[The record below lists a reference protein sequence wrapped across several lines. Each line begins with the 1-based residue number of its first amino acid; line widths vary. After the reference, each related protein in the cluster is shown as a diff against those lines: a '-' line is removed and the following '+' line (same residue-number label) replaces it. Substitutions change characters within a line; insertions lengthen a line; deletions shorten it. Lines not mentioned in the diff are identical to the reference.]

1 MATSFYKTCRWNKK
15 REVILKRDN
24 YLCRECSRYNKTT
37 AADTVHH
44 IYPMQEYPELK
55 MVNDNLVSLC
65 NKCHEGM
72 HDRTSRLLTDKGM
85 EWVRRCKIVIEME
98 E

>member
-1 MATSFYKTCRWNKK
+1 MNFYKTNRWHKK

-24 YLCRECSRYNKTT
+24 YLCKECSRYNKTT
-37 AADTVHH
+37 LADTVHH
-44 IYPMQEYPELK
+44 IYPMQQYPKLR

-65 NKCHEGM
+65 NKCHETM
-72 HDRTSRLLTDKGM
+72 HDRTNGLLTDKGLA
-85 EWVRRCKIVIEME
+85 WVRRCKIVIEME